1 MVLQDSFSCS
11 VCYDYDC
18 KKHVP
23 KGMYLWFSPKEDETE
38 EFKGILERVFGNT
51 YQAQIFFENNL
62 DVILRIED

>member
-1 MVLQDSFSCS
+1 MTMIVKSTF
-11 VCYDYDC
+11 
-18 KKHVP
+18 P
-23 KGMYLWFSPKEDETE
+23 KECTCVSLKEDETE